1 MAVWRPIGD
10 CGTYT
15 ETMTILSHTTALA
28 LLRTCCHSPESS
40 GPMRF
45 EKTTPKQPTQA
56 SGAAFAKMKPTVQAV
71 KSAQALTNQ
80 SLEPIHFLALR
91 EHRTELPCSC
101 CHVALPQTLLD
112 NVVVFSDSIACTSP
126 ELTFHYLCDTM
137 PLASALEIGFELCGC
152 YSLASS
158 PQADKPFLPRAPLT
172 SPDAILEVIE
182 RNPQLKNHRNT
193 LKVLRYVIP
202 NSGSP
207 METCLVIVLTLPKRL
222 GGYGLP
228 APLLNHKI
236 VASNYRNG
244 GTGNVYYIDLFWP
257 EFNLAVEY
265 DSDVY
270 HFSNPAQ
277 SRRDSERRLNL
288 RRLGIETLSVTSDQ
302 VRTTAALDKTAEAIA
317 SAMGIRLRLGDSAQR
332 EKRAAL
338 HSAIFP
344 NTIWDNQVPC
354 ECYF

>member
-1 MAVWRPIGD
+1 
-10 CGTYT
+10 
-15 ETMTILSHTTALA
+15 
-28 LLRTCCHSPESS
+28 
-40 GPMRF
+40 MRF
-45 EKTTPKQPTQA
+45 EKTVPKQLAQA
-56 SGAAFAKMKPTVQAV
+56 SGEAFAQAKPTVQTIESV
-71 KSAQALTNQ
+71 RALTNQ
-80 SLEPIHFLALR
+80 PLEPIHFLVLR
-91 EHRTELPCSC
+91 EHRTELPHSC

-112 NVVVFSDSIACTSP
+112 NVVALSDSIACISP
-126 ELTFHYLCDTM
+126 ELTFHYLCNTM

-172 SPDAILEVIE
+172 SPAAILEVIE
-182 RNPQLKNHRNT
+182 RNPQLRNHRNT
-193 LKVLRYVIP
+193 LKILRYIIP

-228 APLLNHKI
+228 APLLNHK
-236 VASNYRNG
+236 VVDSNHRNG
-244 GTGNVYYIDLFWP
+244 GISNTYYVDIFWP
-257 EFNLAVEY
+257 KYNLAVEY

-270 HFSNPAQ
+270 HFSDPAQ

-302 VRTTAALDKTAEAIA
+302 VRTTTALDKTAEAIA
-317 SAMGIRLRLGDSAQR
+317 SAMGIRLRLGDDAQR

-338 HSAIFP
+338 HNAIFP
-344 NTIWDNQVPC
+344 SSIWDNQVPC